1 VAQGLKRG
9 ISVTCVSN
17 IRKTAKTFGKRHL
30 LVGDLGKWAKS
41 NSLFL
46 FTMILYRFNMIIAY
60 LGI

>member
-41 NSLFL
+41 NSLFFVIEPNTESIGKL
-46 FTMILYRFNMIIAY
+46 FCL
-60 LGI
+60 